1 MKIENI
7 YTENAKNVAISENTR
22 ALIACMARMND
33 VYDSVYD
40 IVSEM
45 YGRDLDHIYPSFSD
59 AYFALD
65 KELKAVLMGAI
76 ESTASDSGFKEI

>member
-1 MKIENI
+1 MKTEDI
-7 YTENAKNVAISENTR
+7 YTENVKKNTR

-45 YGRDLDHIYPSFSD
+45 YGGDLDHIYPSFSNV
-59 AYFALD
+59 YFALE